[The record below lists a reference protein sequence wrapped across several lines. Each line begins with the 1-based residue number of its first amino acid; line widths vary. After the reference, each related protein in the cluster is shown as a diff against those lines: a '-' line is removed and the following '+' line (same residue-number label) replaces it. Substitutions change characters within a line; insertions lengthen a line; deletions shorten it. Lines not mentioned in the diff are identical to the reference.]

1 MIWGDIQ
8 AVFNQT
14 ASGMGAFYGTVE
26 NPNLMQAIC
35 TALGVSD
42 LPVVR
47 TDTLY
52 STGGVTGVRF
62 VRSRSVSNLDSGYMA
77 LVIVNG
83 AAALVARSERVI
95 NVKNYKFFETEK
107 MAFEFV
113 NTMKKRGAMAL
124 GSRVQFEA
132 LSGEYGAIGGAS
144 KTVAYAKFRMA
155 TKDLFQANK
164 AVQELTALAQSTATS
179 YYLTQAM
186 ATAQAWI
193 LDATARHTAAR
204 ADYVALGGLVV

>member
-62 VRSRSVSNLDSGYMA
+62 VRSKSVSNLDSGYMA

-83 AAALVARSERVI
+83 AAALVARSDRVI
-95 NVKNYKFFETEK
+95 DVQNYKFFATEI
-107 MAFEFV
+107 MAFDFV
-113 NTMKKRGAMAL
+113 NTMKKRGALAL
-124 GSRVQFEA
+124 GSRVQFDA
-132 LSGEYGAIGGAS
+132 LSREYGGIGGAA
-144 KTVAYAKFRMA
+144 KTMAYAKFRIA
-155 TKDLFQANK
+155 TKDLFQAGK
-164 AVQELTALAQSTATS
+164 AVQELTALALNVPSS
-179 YYLTQAM
+179 YYLTQAT
-186 ATAQAWI
+186 ATAQAWL
-193 LDATARHTAAR
+193 LDATARHTVAKAA
-204 ADYVALGGLVV
+204 YVALGGLVV